1 MIGIPSYSWTV
12 KIPTLRSLLT
22 DLGALRERGDDFLL
36 YDEAGN
42 TEISLAREAIVQ
54 HFLESDCTDL
64 VFVDD
69 DVCWQ
74 AGALLSLL
82 DRPVDVVAGIYPKRT
97 LPLQWPVGWLEGQ
110 KELHA
115 VDGLLEVASVPTGFL
130 RLSRACLERMHKVY
144 GPGMF
149 DNIRHETGRYS
160 EDISFCRRWRSIGGK
175 VWIDP
180 EIAMVHV
187 GPHGFAGHLGDWLRN
202 R

>member
-12 KIPTLRSLLT
+12 KIPTMRSLLT
-22 DLGALRERGDDFLL
+22 DLGALTARGDGYLL
-36 YDEAGN
+36 HDEAGN
-42 TEISLAREAIVQ
+42 TEISMAREAIVRR
-54 HFLESDCTDL
+54 FLDSDCTDL

-69 DVCWQ
+69 DVCWE

-82 DRPVDVVAGIYPKRT
+82 DRPVDLVAGIYPKRT
-97 LPLQWPVGWLEGQ
+97 EPLSWPVGWLEGSDLQ
-110 KELHA
+110 A

-130 RLSRACLERMHKVY
+130 RLTRACLERMQAAF
-144 GPGMF
+144 GAAMF

-160 EDISFCRRWRSIGGK
+160 EDISFCQRWRSIGGK

-180 EIAMVHV
+180 EIHMAHV
-187 GPHGFAGHLGDWLRN
+187 GYHGFTGRLGDWLRE